1 MRMRTMSRRRLLEA
15 SACALAAAAIMPEIA
30 GAHASTG
37 LSPKNEQ
44 TVRKYYAAWEAK
56 DWHALDMLLADGFT
70 FTSPNNDD
78 HISKG
83 VFKTRCWD
91 PNVGLIEH
99 FDLQQVVG
107 NGDDALVM
115 YVLHTKNGKTVEN
128 IEHFQMRDG
137 KVAAVRCYF
146 GQQNSYPAAVTSGRS

>member
-1 MRMRTMSRRRLLEA
+1 MKKKAMSRRRLLGA
-15 SACALAAAAIMPEIA
+15 GACSLAAAVLPEIA
-30 GAHASTG
+30 SAQAPTG

-44 TVRKYYAAWEAK
+44 TVRKYYAAWETK
-56 DWHALDMLLADGFT
+56 DWHALDVLLTDDFT

-99 FDLQQVVG
+99 FDLQQIVG
-107 NGDDALVM
+107 HGNDAFVM
-115 YVLHTKNGKTVEN
+115 YVLHIKNGKTIQNV
-128 IEHFQMRDG
+128 EHFQMRDG
-137 KVAAVRCYF
+137 KVEAVRCYF
-146 GQQNSYPAAVTSGRS
+146 GQQNSYPAAVASGKR